1 MNILCYG
8 DSNTWGYS
16 PGGGVRFDV
25 NTRWPAVMARRLGE
39 GFQIFEEG
47 LNGRT
52 IGSFMPYGN
61 PLNGLEYLKR
71 ILPGF
76 PDLDM
81 IILGLGIND
90 LFQRDDIGAEEI
102 ALNIGYAIELIQNGS
117 KTDKRAS
124 PAILVLS
131 PLPVHLP
138 NGFAGEYRL
147 QIIKSESMYEEY
159 RKVADAYGVRLIET
173 GSVISSSIQDGVHI
187 EAAGH
192 RKLGTFLS
200 SYIRELI

>member
-16 PGGGVRFDV
+16 PGGGVRFDAD
-25 NTRWPAVMARRLGE
+25 TRWPAVMAGCLGE

-61 PLNGLEYLKR
+61 PLNGLEYLER

-76 PDLDM
+76 SDLDM
-81 IILGLGIND
+81 IILYLGIND

-102 ALNIGYAIELIQNGS
+102 E
-117 KTDKRAS
+117 T
-124 PAILVLS
+124 ILRCKK
-131 PLPVHLP
+131 PV
-138 NGFAGEYRL
+138 
-147 QIIKSESMYEEY
+147 
-159 RKVADAYGVRLIET
+159 
-173 GSVISSSIQDGVHI
+173 
-187 EAAGH
+187 
-192 RKLGTFLS
+192 KLG
-200 SYIRELI
+200 